1 MELASAP
8 LAGVGTASTSRSFMS
23 GMKSGLPFFS
33 CGRGGARVSVGGA
46 VAVHRAEHCAEA
58 CSPASEE
65 QLRQGGECGHGG
77 GCGQGGG
84 RGGCGADHADEVDDD
99 AHGEQQD
106 DGEDAEGDDQ
116 AHVERVELVVV
127 GCRRARRRGCRRG
140 AGGHDKP
147 RKWTLRG
154 VATID

>member
-65 QLRQGGECGHGG
+65 PRRHSGHGG
-77 GCGQGGG
+77 GHG
-84 RGGCGADHADEVDDD
+84 GGCGADHADEVDDD
-99 AHGEQQD
+99 ADGEQQD

>member
-46 VAVHRAEHCAEA
+46 VAVHCAEHCAEA

-65 QLRQGGECGHGG
+65 QLRQGGGCGHGG
-77 GCGQGGG
+77 GHGRV
-84 RGGCGADHADEVDDD
+84 RGGPCG
-99 AHGEQQD
+99 
-106 DGEDAEGDDQ
+106 
-116 AHVERVELVVV
+116 
-127 GCRRARRRGCRRG
+127 
-140 AGGHDKP
+140 
-147 RKWTLRG
+147 
-154 VATID
+154 